1 MLFGHK
7 RNPYDNNNNNNNN
20 NNNKERY
27 RDYEINWRDNDGSS
41 TLRDIK
47 VKLFPDRLEIEKLD
61 ITIPFSSLDNCDRRV
76 LIRRIINEISAST
89 GVPEDDLLIRYT

>member
-7 RNPYDNNNNNNNN
+7 RNRYDDD
-20 NNNKERY
+20 NNKERY

-76 LIRRIINEISAST
+76 LIRRIINEISATT
-89 GVPEDDLLIRYT
+89 GIPEDDLLISYT

>member
-7 RNPYDNNNNNNNN
+7 RNPHD
-20 NNNKERY
+20 NNKERY
-27 RDYEINWRDNDGSS
+27 RGYEIKWRENDSFS

-61 ITIPFSSLDNCDRRV
+61 IIIPFSSLNNCDRRV
-76 LIRRIINEISAST
+76 LIRRIINEISATT
-89 GVPEDDLLIRYT
+89 GIPEDELLIRHK

>member
-7 RNPYDNNNNNNNN
+7 RNPYDNNNNNN
-20 NNNKERY
+20 ERY
-27 RDYEINWRDNDGSS
+27 RDYEINCRDNDGSS

-76 LIRRIINEISAST
+76 LIRRIINEISATT
-89 GVPEDDLLIRYT
+89 GIPEDDLLIRYT

>member
-7 RNPYDNNNNNNNN
+7 RNPYDNNNN
-20 NNNKERY
+20 ERY

-76 LIRRIINEISAST
+76 LIRRIINEISATT
-89 GVPEDDLLIRYT
+89 GIPEDDLLIRYT

>member
-7 RNPYDNNNNNNNN
+7 RYPHDNNN
-20 NNNKERY
+20 KRY
-27 RDYEINWRDNDGSS
+27 RGHEIKWRDKDGFS

-76 LIRRIINEISAST
+76 LIRRIINEISATT
-89 GVPEDDLLIRYT
+89 GIPEDDLLIRYT

>member
-7 RNPYDNNNNNNNN
+7 RNPNDNN
-20 NNNKERY
+20 KDRY
-27 RDYEINWRDNDGSS
+27 RGSEIKWRDNDGFS

-76 LIRRIINEISAST
+76 LIRRIINEISATT
-89 GVPEDDLLIRYT
+89 GIPEDDLLIRYT

>member
-7 RNPYDNNNNNNNN
+7 KNPHD
-20 NNNKERY
+20 NNKEKY
-27 RDYEINWRDNDGSS
+27 RGYEIKWRDTDVFS

-61 ITIPFSSLDNCDRRV
+61 IIIPFSSLNNSDRRV
-76 LIRRIINEISAST
+76 LIKRIISEISATT
-89 GVPEDDLLIRYT
+89 GIPEDDLLIKHT

>member
-7 RNPYDNNNNNNNN
+7 RYPHD
-20 NNNKERY
+20 NNKERY
-27 RDYEINWRDNDGSS
+27 RGYEIKWRDNDGFS

-61 ITIPFSSLDNCDRRV
+61 IIIPFSSLNNSDRRV
-76 LIRRIINEISAST
+76 LIKRIINEISATT
-89 GVPEDDLLIRYT
+89 GIPEDELLIRHT

>member
-7 RNPYDNNNNNNNN
+7 RYPHD
-20 NNNKERY
+20 NNKERC
-27 RDYEINWRDNDGSS
+27 RGYEIKWRDNDGFS

-61 ITIPFSSLDNCDRRV
+61 IIIPFSSLNNCDRRV
-76 LIRRIINEISAST
+76 LIKRIITEISATT
-89 GVPEDDLLIRYT
+89 GIPEDELLIRQT

>member
-7 RNPYDNNNNNNNN
+7 RYPHG
-20 NNNKERY
+20 
-27 RDYEINWRDNDGSS
+27 YEIKWRGNDGFS

-61 ITIPFSSLDNCDRRV
+61 IIIPFSSLNNCDRRV
-76 LIRRIINEISAST
+76 LIKRIINEISATT
-89 GVPEDDLLIRYT
+89 GIPEDELLIRHT